1 MGPGGPVIK
10 KRPIRSAGWAF
21 SCGDVRENSIM
32 RPTQRLWLGTLAR
45 VVFCA
50 VLVSV
55 PAVAQHNGTGHEPA
69 LQQDPSLQTG
79 MGGEVWEGSPAGKAY
94 SEFNHHLAGVFV
106 LLIGL
111 SELRE
116 ALGIALLA
124 WTRFLLP
131 VGMLGAGTYLMIWSD
146 HETWPIGSLSF
157 VETYFGGDWEILEHK
172 VYAILHI
179 TVGTIELLKR
189 MGRLGHVIWRVPLP
203 ALAVIGGLMLF
214 LHSHGAHPA
223 AHKIVVHHAV
233 MGAMAIIAGSSKFA
247 SGWTMQ
253 GASATKGSDLQQLPS
268 RSWGVTWAGFIL
280 LIGIQLL
287 LYSE

>member
-1 MGPGGPVIK
+1 
-10 KRPIRSAGWAF
+10 
-21 SCGDVRENSIM
+21 M
-32 RPTQRLWLGTLAR
+32 RHKQRLWLGTLAHI
-45 VVFCA
+45 VVCT
-50 VLVSV
+50 VLLSA
-55 PAVAQHNGTGHEPA
+55 PAVAQYIGTGHESA
-69 LQQDPSLQTG
+69 HQQDTSHQPSTA
-79 MGGEVWEGSPAGKAY
+79 GEMWEGSREGKAY

-111 SELRE
+111 SELRG
-116 ALGIALLA
+116 ALAVALLA

-146 HETWPIGSLSF
+146 HEAWPIGSLSF
-157 VETYFGGDWEILEHK
+157 VQTFFSGDWEILQHK

-189 MGRLGHVIWRVPLP
+189 IGRLGHAIWKVPLP
-203 ALAVIGGLMLF
+203 ALAVIAGLMLF

-223 AHKIVVHHAV
+223 AGKIALHHAV
-233 MGAMAIIAGSSKFA
+233 MGSMAVIAGISKFA
-247 SGWTMQ
+247 SGWTRQ
-253 GASATKGSDLQQLPS
+253 RASVTKRSDLQQLPS
-268 RSWGVTWAGFIL
+268 RSWGVAWAAFIL

>member
-1 MGPGGPVIK
+1 
-10 KRPIRSAGWAF
+10 
-21 SCGDVRENSIM
+21 M

-45 VVFCA
+45 VVVCA
-50 VLVSV
+50 VLLSA
-55 PAVAQHNGTGHEPA
+55 PAVAQHIGTGLESMPQLATSH
-69 LQQDPSLQTG
+69 QTG
-79 MGGEVWEGSPAGKAY
+79 VAGEIWEGSQAGKAY
-94 SEFNHHLAGVFV
+94 SEFNHRIAGIFV

-111 SELRE
+111 SELCE
-116 ALGIALLA
+116 ALAVALLA

-146 HETWPIGSLSF
+146 HEAWPIGSLGF
-157 VETYFGGDWEILEHK
+157 VQTFFSGDWEILQHK
-172 VYAILHI
+172 AFAILDLA
-179 TVGTIELLKR
+179 VGTIELLKR
-189 MGRLGHVIWRVPLP
+189 MGRLGHAIGHVPLP
-203 ALAVIGGLMLF
+203 ASAVIAGLMLF

-223 AHKIVVHHAV
+223 AHKIALHHAV

-253 GASATKGSDLQQLPS
+253 RASVTKGSDLQHLPS
-268 RSWGVTWAGFIL
+268 RSWGVTWAGLIL